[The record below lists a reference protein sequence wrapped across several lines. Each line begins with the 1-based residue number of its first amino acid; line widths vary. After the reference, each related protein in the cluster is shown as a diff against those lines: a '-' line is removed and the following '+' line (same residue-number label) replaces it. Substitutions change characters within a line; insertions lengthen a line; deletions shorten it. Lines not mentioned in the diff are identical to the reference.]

1 MNKEKFEELLKE
13 AENGNAEAMYL
24 VAIEY
29 QLGNVV
35 EQDLQEA
42 VAWMTEAAELG
53 NEDAKAWLEDYYFDD
68 DANVQA
74 NS

>member
-1 MNKEKFEELLKE
+1 MNKEKFDELLKE

-42 VAWMTEAAELG
+42 AAWMTEAAELG

>member
-42 VAWMTEAAELG
+42 AAWMTEAAELG

>member
-29 QLGNVV
+29 QLGKVV

-42 VAWMTEAAELG
+42 AAWMTEAAELG